1 MEKPSR
7 LAGIDFC
14 QNASGASLNRQP
26 LSTIFMTIADS
37 LADLLK
43 THGSGPFLFAGSGL
57 SRRYLGLKDWSGLLR
72 RFCQHIKPYEYYLSS
87 ANGSLP
93 LVAGLMAE
101 DFHEA
106 WWSHHDYAQS
116 REKHHTK
123 IAERTGPLR
132 VEICDYLK
140 SVKFSDHAKGQYAD
154 EVAALSRLNVDG
166 IITTNWDTFLQS
178 LFPDYRVYV
187 GQDELLFSNPQSIGE
202 IYKIH
207 GCVNTP
213 RSLVLTQHDYKDFN
227 ERNAYLAA
235 KLITIFVEHPVI
247 FMGYSLNDENIIGL
261 LRAICAC
268 IGQDKLQQ
276 LNNNLIFVQRSKDG
290 TDSISQ
296 TVIALEHVQ
305 IPITLIQATSFVG
318 VYEAIE
324 ATKRKIPARV
334 LRYCKE
340 QLYEL
345 VKTTDPQGKLVVVD
359 VDSVE
364 GKDDIEFV
372 VGVGVAAELQ
382 EQERTQLGD
391 VGYTAI
397 TTADI
402 YHDLVHRDKGYEASR
417 VLQETLP
424 RLSKS
429 LKFLPIFFLLRAA
442 GINSQ
447 AEYDASG
454 FEADKYVNLTP
465 LDFQTRALAKGYR
478 RNYRDLTVAEMIERL
493 TPEIVAQYLPFA
505 QWSKEDYPKIQDF
518 LTNHSDRF
526 ATGAYA
532 TAFRKLACLYD
543 RATYG
548 WE

>member
-1 MEKPSR
+1 
-7 LAGIDFC
+7 
-14 QNASGASLNRQP
+14 
-26 LSTIFMTIADS
+26 
-37 LADLLK
+37 
-43 THGSGPFLFAGSGL
+43 
-57 SRRYLGLKDWSGLLR
+57 
-72 RFCQHIKPYEYYLSS
+72 
-87 ANGSLP
+87 
-93 LVAGLMAE
+93 MAE
-101 DFHEA
+101 DFHEV
-106 WWSHHDYAQS
+106 WWSNAAYAQS
-116 REKHHTK
+116 RERHQTK
-123 IAERTGPLR
+123 ITERTGPLR

-140 SVKFSDHAKGQYAD
+140 SVKLADHAKGQYAD

-207 GCVNTP
+207 GCVSTP
-213 RSLVLTQHDYKDFN
+213 RSLVLTQHDYHDFN
-227 ERNAYLAA
+227 GRNAYLAA

-247 FMGYSLNDENIIGL
+247 FMGYSLNDENIIAL

-290 TDSISQ
+290 TESLSQ
-296 TVIALEHVQ
+296 TVIALETVQ
-305 IPITLIQATSFVG
+305 VPITLIKATSFGG

-324 ATKRKIPARV
+324 STKRKIPARV

-364 GKDDIEFV
+364 GKNDIEFV
-372 VGVGVAAELQ
+372 VGVGVAAERR

-397 TTADI
+397 ATADI
-402 YHDLVHRDKGYEASR
+402 YHDLVFRDKGYEARR
-417 VLQETLP
+417 VLLETLP

-442 GINSQ
+442 GVTNA
-447 AEYDASG
+447 AEYAASD
-454 FEADKYVNLTP
+454 FDVDKYLSLTP
-465 LDFQTRALAKGYR
+465 LDFQTKALAKGYR
-478 RNYRDLTVAEMIERL
+478 RNYRSMTVAEMIERL

-505 QWSKEDYPKIQDF
+505 QWSRDDYPRIHEF
-518 LTNHSDRF
+518 LVNHSDRF

-543 RATYG
+543 RAEYG